1 MIDRSYLPFPDA
13 RQYHDRKM
21 AKWMG
26 FFLSEH
32 TSALKED
39 SNKTSFKFE
48 LSFEEKLL
56 LLNQIYINQLTG
68 CIRSKYLEQTISY
81 FGTVSTVNNE
91 RILLKSTEGYVPLKL
106 ADILTIELVEEFENE
121 TA

>member
-39 SNKTSFKFE
+39 SNKASF
-48 LSFEEKLL
+48 
-56 LLNQIYINQLTG
+56 NQLTS

>member
-39 SNKTSFKFE
+39 SNKASFKFE

-56 LLNQIYINQLTG
+56 LLNQLYVNQLTS

-91 RILLKSTEGYVPLKL
+91 RILLKSMEGYVPLKL